1 MNGEMPVN
9 TIMISQAR
17 MRELEYIEQHYAK
30 IVQDA
35 VSALTNCQNACI
47 PPLGNTAAAVKR
59 TRDAKQSSNS
69 PVLQP
74 RMTRP

>member
-17 MRELEYIEQHYAK
+17 IRELEYIEQHYAK

-35 VSALTNCQNACI
+35 VSALTNCPNACI
-47 PPLGNTAAAVKR
+47 PPLGNTAVKR